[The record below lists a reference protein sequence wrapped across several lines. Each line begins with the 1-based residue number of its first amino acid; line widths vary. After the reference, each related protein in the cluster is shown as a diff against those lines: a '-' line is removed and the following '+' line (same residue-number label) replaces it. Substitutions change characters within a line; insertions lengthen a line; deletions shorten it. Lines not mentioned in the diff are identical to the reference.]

1 MPNATRRVCD
11 FPECSKGEP
20 DPDGTPT
27 PYATPVGLHTKDEVS
42 QDLCDHVF
50 RAHELPL
57 RHAEAAVA
65 KVKADTEKIQAETA
79 RVVADSPAPEAQ
91 RPAAPSPAVGPAPS
105 QGDRRDRIPRPQVD
119 EGISQSDWEFF
130 ISQWARYVKGTGLS

>member
-1 MPNATRRVCD
+1 MCN

-20 DPDGTPT
+20 DNDGNLT
-27 PYATPVGLHTKDEVS
+27 PYVTPVGLKTKDEVS
-42 QDLCDHVF
+42 GDL

-79 RVVADSPAPEAQ
+79 RVVADRPVPETQ
-91 RPAAPSPAVGPAPS
+91 RPAAPQPAVGPAPS
-105 QGDRRDRIPRPQVD
+105 QGERRDRI
-119 EGISQSDWEFF
+119 
-130 ISQWARYVKGTGLS
+130 L